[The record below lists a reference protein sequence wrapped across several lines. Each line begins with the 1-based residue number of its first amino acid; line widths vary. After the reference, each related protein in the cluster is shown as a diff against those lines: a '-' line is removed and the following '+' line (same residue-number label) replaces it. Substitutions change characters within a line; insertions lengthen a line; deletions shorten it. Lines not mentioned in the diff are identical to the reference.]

1 MLATYNGD
9 ATELLG
15 PLNNWD
21 LRSANRHILDS
32 RQKQSF
38 PCKLFFLKLRANQT
52 SSSNRYYNNEQTE
65 NNVASLCVVGG
76 QQLLFT
82 FWVEVAPWTLINAA
96 CFIFP
101 KKWDKT
107 FWKMQDNVLTANLL
121 SQASRVFVTFIL
133 KEYDFVFDVEIQEGS
148 PRLKLPYNLTGMRYY
163 YIVLYYIIILF
174 RCTKLSFRAR

>member
-1 MLATYNGD
+1 MNRRKITL
-9 ATELLG
+9 
-15 PLNNWD
+15 PL
-21 LRSANRHILDS
+21 S
-32 RQKQSF
+32 
-38 PCKLFFLKLRANQT
+38 
-52 SSSNRYYNNEQTE
+52 
-65 NNVASLCVVGG
+65 VVGG

-82 FWVEVAPWTLINAA
+82 FCVEVAPWNLINAA

-121 SQASRVFVTFIL
+121 SQASGVFVTFIL

-163 YIVLYYIIILF
+163 YIVFFYIIILL
-174 RCTKLSFRAR
+174 RCTKFSFRGRSFEEERRFSEWPCKKGVEYQESTMGKKNLLERSSESTNMNVIWKLILLKLGTLEL